1 MAISSSAANSADK
14 QMINTLPLPY
24 RGLINDNLTRHN
36 LVHIF
41 WLLHSFTCGRLA
53 QINNWILY
61 KKI

>member
-41 WLLHSFTCGRLA
+41 
-53 QINNWILY
+53 
-61 KKI
+61 